1 MNDFKD
7 IFGRETTE
15 SCDIFN
21 SKWILYKVFDT
32 IHAFSTGAYA
42 FLCSRVLS
50 VLAVRFLN

>member
-42 FLCSRVLS
+42 FLWSRVLS